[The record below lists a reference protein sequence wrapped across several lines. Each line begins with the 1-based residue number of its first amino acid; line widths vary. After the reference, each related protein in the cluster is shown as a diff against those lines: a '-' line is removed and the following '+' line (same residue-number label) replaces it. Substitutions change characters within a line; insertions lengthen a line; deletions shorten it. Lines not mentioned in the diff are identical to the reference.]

1 MATEDD
7 VRAIALGLPE
17 TTEEQWYQTPG
28 YKVRG
33 KGFLRLRT
41 EAEGGLVVFVNDLGE
56 KEALIE
62 ANPDAFY
69 STSHYDGYAAVLVNL
84 AAVDLA
90 ELQELITES
99 WRLKAPVKLR
109 RAFEADSSSQ

>member
-7 VRAIALGLPE
+7 VRAIALALPE